1 MPSQQSVPATDVLLA
16 KWHVEVDKELEQYI
30 KAPFPAVY
38 ATEEEASIISL
49 YLVDIQTY
57 VEQMNVAFISGNSDM
72 STFDSYL
79 TTLKNM
85 NIEELIKIKQDQYNR
100 YMEAY
105 K

>member
-1 MPSQQSVPATDVLLA
+1 
-16 KWHVEVDKELEQYI
+16 
-30 KAPFPAVY
+30 
-38 ATEEEASIISL
+38 
-49 YLVDIQTY
+49 
-57 VEQMNVAFISGNSDM
+57 MNVAFISGNSDM